1 MDWDRYEFIELTG
14 PLLKQGL
21 AALEQRKQEVA
32 AAETEMQ
39 KLIGI
44 RTLRI
49 GWRTGITPG
58 SFSVGSL
65 WLTKDTPESII
76 PKCLRLDK
84 KTTDDKYNNYRPNIA
99 RQDGRELKNHM
110 RLLGA
115 TAPIMAF
122 MKETDGLPDDVVAD
136 NGYGQSIM
144 LTQCLSKFG
153 SKMAIRVPFDKK
165 NKKRKLPKGMR
176 WVPNSTVMSW
186 VEKLQASGKEPT
198 I

>member
-1 MDWDRYEFIELTG
+1 MNWDHYEFIELTG
-14 PLLKQGL
+14 PMRNKGL
-21 AALEQRKQEVA
+21 AALEQRKQEAA

-39 KLIGI
+39 ELIGI

-49 GWRTGITPG
+49 GWNPGITPG
-58 SFSVGSL
+58 SFSAESI
-65 WLTKDTPESII
+65 WLTKDTPKSII

-99 RQDGRELKNHM
+99 RQDGRELANNM
-110 RLLGA
+110 MLLGA

-122 MKETDGLPDDVVAD
+122 MKETKGLPDDVIAD
-136 NGYGQSIM
+136 NGYGPHSR
-144 LTQCLSKFG
+144 LTQCLNKFG
-153 SKMAIRVPFDKK
+153 NKMAIRVPFDTK
-165 NKKRKLPKGMR
+165 NKKRKLQKGMR